1 MAPKKIRAGIVGCGK
16 ISHFHIHNIFEN
28 KQTAVVGLC
37 DPYQPSI
44 ENLRRRLL
52 LPAPGGKHRPPG
64 INSMGYL
71 PECPRRED

>member
-44 ENLRRRLL
+44 EKLAEAFVAAGTWRQTPSPR
-52 LPAPGGKHRPPG
+52 HQQYG
-64 INSMGYL
+64 IPS
-71 PECPRRED
+71 